1 MNFVKI
7 IKSNWKDFNIMNNTE
22 ILNAFANLINSAST
36 KKGIDLDLAYQNFYG
51 FSKLNCRQATLDYY
65 SKNYKVLKRTM
76 NALGVFYTSEV
87 SKIVYKQLESI
98 LRNQGYKNSSI
109 NKYTDLLKM
118 IFKVNNDL
126 EYIDYN
132 PIANIKK
139 LKEDIPEIQTISKKN
154 MNKIMSYLETLPKTY
169 HNIRNTSF
177 LLLLK
182 DTGIRLNELLH
193 LKTKYVDIENNT
205 IFLDFTKTH
214 ATRYVFFT
222 DDTKIVLREYMKI
235 KRYAKEPNIDYFFN
249 NDTGTLPMNRNV
261 VYHFLEDISK
271 ACHIDQSITPHK
283 WRHTFIT
290 KLVENNVNLSSVMK
304 VAGHTEYS
312 TTQRYIH
319 QNLNHLKESI
329 LSIKK

>member
-1 MNFVKI
+1 
-7 IKSNWKDFNIMNNTE
+7 MNNTE

-271 ACHIDQSITPHK
+271 ACHIDQSITP
-283 WRHTFIT
+283 I
-290 KLVENNVNLSSVMK
+290 N
-304 VAGHTEYS
+304 GG
-312 TTQRYIH
+312 
-319 QNLNHLKESI
+319 I
-329 LSIKK
+329 LS